1 MRAPPASAVSSLALS
16 RAALLLAPLAQH
28 KGRLAVSVLAIAL
41 GVALGYAVQ
50 LINAVALSEFS
61 QAVRALAGEADLEI
75 RGPRAGFDESLYPR
89 IARLAQVAV
98 ASPVLEADAKLPG
111 RREPLRVLGIDAFRA
126 VQVQP
131 ALIGA
136 AAADMLDLLRQDA
149 VFLSPAAAE
158 SLGLKTGDRLALQVG
173 LAEVSL
179 RVAGLLRGQGRERL
193 AVMDIASAQL
203 VLGRIGSISR
213 IDIRTRP
220 GADAAALQARLQVEL
235 PPGLVVE
242 RPRSDLQ
249 RNASLSRA
257 YRVNLNVL
265 ALVALFTGG
274 FLVFSA
280 QALSVVRRRAQL
292 ALLRVLGVTR
302 GGLARM
308 LLAEGAL
315 IGAAGAALGL
325 AAGYVIAAAVLQRFG
340 ADLGAGQFRGLH
352 PDLHAEPWAS
362 ALFFALGVVVAVA
375 GSLAA
380 ALEAARAAPAQALK
394 AGDEQTAFARLRP
407 AWPGTVLIV
416 LGAICTLPG
425 PVGGIPLFGYIA
437 IALMLVG
444 ALALMPRFATTVF
457 GLLPR
462 PRGAGARLALAQ
474 LQGAPGQAAV
484 SLAAIVAS
492 FSLMVAMAIMV
503 ASFRVSLSAWLDQV
517 LPADLYLRSGMGGD
531 TGYLSPADEARIAA
545 LPGVRRAEFLR
556 FQQLLLAPGRP
567 GVALLARS
575 FGDDDPGAR
584 LPLVGES
591 HSPRADEPPPLW
603 ASEAMVDLYGYR
615 VGAVVE
621 LPLAGKLQRF
631 TVAGIWR
638 DYARQHG
645 SVIVRRELYIALSG
659 DRNANDAALYLAPG
673 ASADAVVRAIR
684 ARVPGAANLE
694 FGAPGDIRARS
705 LNVFDR
711 TFAVTYALEAVAVLI
726 GLFGLSSSFGALVL
740 ARSREFG
747 MLRHVG
753 MTRRQV
759 GAMLAAEGA
768 LVSALGLALGLAL
781 GWVISLVLIQVVNRQ
796 SFHWSMELH
805 PPWGLLA
812 LLAAALLA
820 LATLTALA
828 SGRRALG
835 VDVVRAV
842 REDW

>member
-1 MRAPPASAVSSLALS
+1 MATPAVLTLWP
-16 RAALLLAPLAQH
+16 AALFLAPLAQH

-50 LINAVALSEFS
+50 LINAVALNEFS
-61 QAVRALAGEADLEI
+61 QAARSLAGEADLEI
-75 RGPRAGFDESLYPR
+75 RGPRAGFDELLYPR
-89 IARLAQVAV
+89 LARLAQVAV
-98 ASPVLEADAKLPG
+98 ASPVLEVDAKLPG
-111 RREPLRVLGIDAFRA
+111 RQEPLRVLGVDAFRA
-126 VQVQP
+126 AQVQ
-131 ALIGA
+131 AGLIGNA
-136 AAADMLDLLRQDA
+136 PADMLELLRPDA
-149 VFLSPAAAE
+149 LFLSPAAADW
-158 SLGLKTGDRLALQVG
+158 LGLKAGDRLAVQVG
-173 LAEVSL
+173 LAVVSL
-179 RVAGLLRGQGRERL
+179 RVAGLLRGSGRERVG
-193 AVMDIASAQL
+193 VMDIAAAQL
-203 VLGRIGSISR
+203 ALKRLGSISR
-213 IDIRTRP
+213 LDIRIRP
-220 GADAAALQARLQVEL
+220 GADAGALQARLQAEL
-235 PPGLVVE
+235 PPGLIVE
-242 RPRSDLQ
+242 RPQSDLQ

-280 QALSVVRRRAQL
+280 QALSVVRRRSQL

-302 GGLARM
+302 GGLVRM

-315 IGAAGAALGL
+315 IGVIGAAIGL
-325 AAGYVIAAAVLQRFG
+325 AAGYFIAALVLERFG
-340 ADLGAGQFRGLH
+340 ADLGAGQFRGLR

-362 ALFFALGVVVAVA
+362 ALFFALGVLVASA
-375 GSLAA
+375 GSLVA

-407 AWPGTVLIV
+407 AWPGITLIALGVLST
-416 LGAICTLPG
+416 APG
-425 PVGGIPLFGYIA
+425 PVGGVPLFGYIA

-444 ALALMPRFATTVF
+444 TLALMPHLASRVF
-457 GLLPR
+457 GRAPR

-503 ASFRVSLSAWLDQV
+503 ASFRVSLDAWLDRL
-517 LPADLYLRSGMGGD
+517 LPADLYLRTGVSGD
-531 TGYLSPADEARIAA
+531 SDYLAPQDEARIAA
-545 LPGVRRAEFLR
+545 LTGVRRAEFLR
-556 FQQLLLAPGRP
+556 IQQLLLEPGRP
-567 GVALLARS
+567 RVALFARS
-575 FGDDDPGAR
+575 LERDDPGRQLPLVSAAR
-584 LPLVGES
+584 LPRPG
-591 HSPRADEPPPLW
+591 EPPPLW
-603 ASEAMVDLYGYR
+603 ASEAMVDLYGYAL
-615 VGAVVE
+615 GKVVDV
-621 LPLAGKLQRF
+621 PIAGKLQRF

-645 SVIVRRELYIALSG
+645 TVIIERGLYAALSG
-659 DRNANDAALYLAPG
+659 DRNSNDAALYLAPG
-673 ASADAVVRAIR
+673 ASPKAIEQAIR
-684 ARVPGAANLE
+684 AGVPGGANLE
-694 FGAPGDIRARS
+694 FGEPGAIRARS

-711 TFAVTYALEAVAVLI
+711 TFAVTYALEAVAVVI

-753 MTRRQV
+753 MTRRQI
-759 GAMLAAEGA
+759 GAMLATEGA

-781 GWVISLVLIQVVNRQ
+781 GWVISLVLIHVVNRQ

-812 LLAAALLA
+812 LLAAALLL

>member
-1 MRAPPASAVSSLALS
+1 MRAPGAPALS
-16 RAALLLAPLAQH
+16 PVALFVAPLAQH

-50 LINAVALSEFS
+50 LINAVALNEFS
-61 QAVRALAGEADLEI
+61 QAVRSVAGEADLEI
-75 RGPRAGFDESLYPR
+75 RGPRAGFDELLYPR
-89 IARLAQVAV
+89 VARLPQVAV
-98 ASPVLEADAKLPG
+98 ASPVLDAEVKLPG
-111 RREPLRVLGIDAFRA
+111 RQDTLRVLGVDVFRA
-126 VQVQP
+126 ALVQP
-131 ALIGA
+131 ALIGDA
-136 AAADMLDLLRQDA
+136 RADRLEFLRTDA
-149 VFLSPAAAE
+149 LFLSPAAGDW
-158 SLGLKTGDRLALQVG
+158 LGVRPGDRLALQVG
-173 LAEVSL
+173 LDEVEL
-179 RVAGLLRGQGRERL
+179 RVAGLLRGGGRERL
-193 AVMDIASAQL
+193 GVMDIAAAQRAL
-203 VLGRIGSISR
+203 RRTGTISR
-213 IDIRTRP
+213 LDIRAIP
-220 GADAAALQARLQVEL
+220 GTDLAALQASMQAAL
-235 PPGLVVE
+235 PPGLIVE
-242 RPRSDLQ
+242 RAQGDAS
-249 RNASLSRA
+249 RNADLSRS

-280 QALSVVRRRAQL
+280 QALSVLRRRAQL
-292 ALLRVLGVTR
+292 ALLRVLGLTR
-302 GGLARM
+302 GDLLRR

-315 IGAAGAALGL
+315 IGALGAAIGL
-325 AAGYVIAAAVLQRFG
+325 VVGYLTAAAVLQRFG

-352 PDLHAEPWAS
+352 PDLRAEPWAS
-362 ALFFALGVVVAVA
+362 ALFFALGVLVAVA

-380 ALEAARAAPAQALK
+380 ALEASRAAPAQALK

-407 AWPGTVLIV
+407 AWPGILLIA
-416 LGAICTLPG
+416 LGAFCTMAA
-425 PVGGIPLFGYIA
+425 PVAGIPLFGYLA
-437 IALMLVG
+437 IALLLVG
-444 ALALMPRFATTVF
+444 TLALMPRLATGVF

-462 PRGAGARLALAQ
+462 PRGAGPQLALAQ

-503 ASFRVSLSAWLDQV
+503 ASFRVSLDDWLDRV
-517 LPADLYLRSGMGGD
+517 LPADLYLRSGLRGE
-531 TGYLSPADEARIAA
+531 TAYLGPQDEARIGQ

-556 FQQLLLAPGRP
+556 IQKLLLHPERP
-567 GVALLARS
+567 PVTLLARTLHRE
-575 FGDDDPGAR
+575 DPARGLPLVGGAR
-584 LPLVGES
+584 LPQPG
-591 HSPRADEPPPLW
+591 APPPLW
-603 ASEAMVDLYGYR
+603 ASEAMADLYGYEP
-615 VGAVVE
+615 GKVVE
-621 LPLAGKLQRF
+621 LPLAGELRRF

-645 SVIVRRELYIALSG
+645 AVIIERELYAELSG
-659 DRNANDAALYLAPG
+659 DRNSNDAALYLSAG
-673 ASADAVVRAIR
+673 ASPAAIERAIR
-684 ARVPGAANLE
+684 ATLKGGANLE
-694 FGAPGDIRARS
+694 FGEPDAIRARS
-705 LNVFDR
+705 LDIFDR

-753 MTRRQV
+753 MTRRQI

-781 GWVISLVLIQVVNRQ
+781 GWVIGLVLIHVVNRQ

-805 PPWGLLA
+805 MPWGLLA

-820 LATLTALA
+820 LATLTALV
-828 SGRRALG
+828 SGRRALT

>member
-1 MRAPPASAVSSLALS
+1 MRSPAVLALS
-16 RAALLLAPLAQH
+16 PAALFLAPLAQH

-50 LINAVALSEFS
+50 LINAVALNELS
-61 QAVRALAGEADLEI
+61 QAVRSLAGEADLEI
-75 RGPRAGFDESLYPR
+75 RGPRAGFDEALYPR

-98 ASPVLEADAKLPG
+98 ASPVLEVDAKLPG
-111 RREPLRVLGIDAFRA
+111 RREPLRVLGVDAFRA
-126 VQVQP
+126 AQVQP
-131 ALIGA
+131 GLIGSA
-136 AAADMLDLLRQDA
+136 PSDLLELLRPDA
-149 VFLSPAAAE
+149 LFLSPAAADW
-158 SLGLKTGDRLALQVG
+158 LDLKAGDRLALQVG

-179 RVAGLLRGQGRERL
+179 RVAGLLQGGGRERL
-193 AVMDIASAQL
+193 GVMDIAAAQL
-203 VLGRIGSISR
+203 ALDRMGSISR
-213 IDIRTRP
+213 LDLRLRP
-220 GADAAALQARLQVEL
+220 GADADALQARVQAEL
-235 PPGLVVE
+235 PPGLIVE
-242 RPRSDLQ
+242 RPQSDVQ
-249 RNASLSRA
+249 RNANLSRA

-280 QALSVVRRRAQL
+280 QALSLVRRRSQL

-315 IGAAGAALGL
+315 IGAAGAAIGL
-325 AAGYVIAAAVLQRFG
+325 LVGYLIAAAVLERFG

-352 PDLHAEPWAS
+352 PDLHADPWVS
-362 ALFFALGVVVAVA
+362 ALFFALGVLVAVA
-375 GSLAA
+375 GSLAV

-407 AWPGTVLIV
+407 AWPGIALIALGVL
-416 LGAICTLPG
+416 CTAPG
-425 PVGGIPLFGYIA
+425 PVGGVPLFGYAA
-437 IALMLVG
+437 IGLMLVG
-444 ALALMPRFATTVF
+444 TLALMPRLAIWVF

-503 ASFRVSLSAWLDQV
+503 ASFRVSLDAWLDQL
-517 LPADLYLRSGMGGD
+517 LPADLYLRTGVSGD
-531 TGYLSPADEARIAA
+531 TAYLGPQDEARIAA

-556 FQQLLLAPGRP
+556 IQHLLLEPGRP
-567 GVALLARS
+567 RVALFARS
-575 FGDDDPGAR
+575 LPRDDPGAR
-584 LPLVGES
+584 LPLVS
-591 HSPRADEPPPLW
+591 AALPPRADAPPPLW
-603 ASEAMVDLYGYR
+603 ASEAMVDLYGYAL
-615 VGAVVE
+615 GKVVD
-621 LPLAGKLQRF
+621 LPLAGKSQRF

-645 SVIVRRELYIALSG
+645 TVIIERDLYVALSG
-659 DRNANDAALYLAPG
+659 DRNSNDAALYLQPG
-673 ASADAVVRAIR
+673 AGAKAIEEAIR
-684 ARVPGAANLE
+684 KSVPGGANIE
-694 FGAPGDIRARS
+694 FGAPGEIRARS

-753 MTRRQV
+753 MTRRQI

-781 GWVISLVLIQVVNRQ
+781 GWVISLVLIHVVNRQ

-812 LLAAALLA
+812 LLAAALLL

>member
-1 MRAPPASAVSSLALS
+1 MPAPPALALS
-16 RAALLLAPLAQH
+16 PAALFLAPLAQH

-50 LINAVALSEFS
+50 LINNVALNEFS

-75 RGPRAGFDESLYPR
+75 RGPRAGFDEMLYPR
-89 IARLAQVAV
+89 IARLPQVAV
-98 ASPVLEADAKLPG
+98 ASPVLEVDAKLPG
-111 RREPLRVLGIDAFRA
+111 RRESLRVLGVDAFRA
-126 VQVQP
+126 AQVQP
-131 ALIGA
+131 GLIGGA
-136 AAADMLDLLRQDA
+136 SADRLELLRPDA
-149 VFLSPAAAE
+149 LFLSPAAAD
-158 SLGLKTGDRLALQVG
+158 SLGVKTGDRLALQVG

-179 RVAGLLRGQGRERL
+179 RVAGILRGSGRERL
-193 AVMDIASAQL
+193 GVMDIAAAQL
-203 VLGRIGSISR
+203 ALGRMGSISR
-213 IDIRTRP
+213 LDIRARA
-220 GADAAALQARLQVEL
+220 GADIGTLQARLQAVL

-242 RPRSDLQ
+242 RPQNDVQ
-249 RNASLSRA
+249 RNASLSRS

-292 ALLRVLGVTR
+292 ALLRVLGLTR
-302 GGLARM
+302 GGLVRM

-315 IGAAGAALGL
+315 IGAAGAAIGL
-325 AAGYVIAAAVLQRFG
+325 VAGYLMAAAVLERFG

-362 ALFFALGVVVAVA
+362 ALFFALGVLVAVA
-375 GSLAA
+375 GSLSA

-394 AGDEQTAFARLRP
+394 AGDEQTAFARLQP
-407 AWPGTVLIV
+407 AWPGLALIL
-416 LGAICTLPG
+416 LGLICTAPG
-425 PVGGIPLFGYIA
+425 PVGGIPLFGYVA
-437 IALMLVG
+437 IALLLVG
-444 ALALMPRFATTVF
+444 TLALMPRLATGVF
-457 GLLPR
+457 GMLPR
-462 PRGAGARLALAQ
+462 PRGAGAQLALAQ

-503 ASFRVSLSAWLDQV
+503 ASFRVSLDAWLDQV
-517 LPADLYLRSGMGGD
+517 LPADLYLRTGVGGD
-531 TGYLSPADEARIAA
+531 TAFLSPQDEARIAG
-545 LPGVRRAEFLR
+545 LPGVRRVEFLR
-556 FQQLLLAPGRP
+556 FQQLLLDPGKPR
-567 GVALLARS
+567 VALLARS
-575 FGDDDPGAR
+575 LERKDAAAR
-584 LPLVGES
+584 LPLVGDAML
-591 HSPRADEPPPLW
+591 PRTGEPPPLW
-603 ASEAMVDLYGYR
+603 ASEAMVDLYGYA
-615 VGAVVE
+615 VGKVVE
-621 LPLAGKLQRF
+621 LPLAGELQRF

-645 SVIVRRELYIALSG
+645 SVIIERNLYITYSG

-673 ASADAVVRAIR
+673 ANPAAIERAIR
-684 ARVPGAANLE
+684 ASVPGASNLE
-694 FGAPGDIRARS
+694 FGSPGTIRARS

-753 MTRRQV
+753 MTRRQI

-781 GWVISLVLIQVVNRQ
+781 GWVISLVLIHVVNRQ

-805 PPWGLLA
+805 SPWGLLA
-812 LLAAALLA
+812 LLAAVLLVF
-820 LATLTALA
+820 ATLTALA

>member
-1 MRAPPASAVSSLALS
+1 MRAPALS
-16 RAALLLAPLAQH
+16 RAALLFAPLAQH
-28 KGRLAVSVLAIAL
+28 KGRLAVSVLAIGL

-50 LINAVALSEFS
+50 LINAVALNEFS
-61 QAVRALAGEADLEI
+61 QAVRSLAGEADLEI
-75 RGPRAGFDESLYPR
+75 RGPRAGFDEALYAR
-89 IARLAQVAV
+89 IARLPQVAV
-98 ASPVLEADAKLPG
+98 ASPVLEVEAQLPG
-111 RREPLRVLGIDAFRA
+111 GTESLRVLGVDAFRA
-126 VQVQP
+126 AAVQP
-131 ALIGA
+131 ALIGNA
-136 AAADMLDLLRQDA
+136 GADRLDLLRTDA
-149 VFLSPAAAE
+149 LFLSPGAAE
-158 SLGLKTGDRLALQVG
+158 SLGLERGDRIALQLG
-173 LAEVSL
+173 LGEVRL
-179 RVAGLLRGQGRERL
+179 RVAGLLRGGARERY
-193 AVMDIASAQL
+193 AVMDIAAAQL
-203 VLGRIGSISR
+203 ALGRLGRISR
-213 IDIRTRP
+213 IDVRLRP
-220 GADAAALQARLQVEL
+220 GADARALQAGLQAQL
-235 PPGLVVE
+235 PPGLIVE
-242 RPRSDLQ
+242 PPQSDLQ

-302 GGLARM
+302 GGLLRM
-308 LLAEGAL
+308 LLAEGAM

-325 AAGYVIAAAVLQRFG
+325 AAGYLMAAAVLQRYG

-352 PDLHAEPWAS
+352 PDLQAEPWAS
-362 ALFFALGVVVAVA
+362 ALFFALGVLVAVA

-394 AGDEQTAFARLRP
+394 AGDEQTAFARLRR
-407 AWPGTVLIV
+407 AWPGAALML
-416 LGAICTLPG
+416 LGAVCTLPG
-425 PVGGIPLFGYIA
+425 PVGGIPLFGYVA

-444 ALALMPRFATTVF
+444 TLALMPRLATTVF
-457 GLLPR
+457 GQLPQ

-484 SLAAIVAS
+484 SLAAVVAS

-503 ASFRVSLSAWLDQV
+503 ASFRVSLTAWLDQV
-517 LPADLYLRSGMGGD
+517 LPADLYLRTGVGGD

-556 FQQLLLAPGRP
+556 FQKLLLAPGKP
-567 GVALLARS
+567 AVALLARS
-575 FGDDDPGAR
+575 FGGDDPGAR
-584 LPLVGES
+584 LPLVGAS
-591 HSPRADEPPPLW
+591 ISPGASAPPPLW

-615 VGAVVE
+615 LGQVVE
-621 LPLAGKLQRF
+621 LPLAGRLQRF

-645 SVIVRRELYIALSG
+645 SVIIERGRYAALSG
-659 DRNANDAALYLAPG
+659 DVNSNDAALYLAPG
-673 ASADAVVRAIR
+673 AGADAVLRALR
-684 ARVPGAANLE
+684 AGVPGAANLE
-694 FGAPGDIRARS
+694 SGSPGEIRARS
-705 LNVFDR
+705 LGVFDR

-753 MTRRQV
+753 MTRRQI

-781 GWVISLVLIQVVNRQ
+781 GWVISLVLIHVVNRQ

-812 LLAAALLA
+812 LLAAALLL

>member
-1 MRAPPASAVSSLALS
+1 MLKYSP
-16 RAALLLAPLAQH
+16 AALFLAPLAQH

-50 LINAVALSEFS
+50 LINAVALNEFS
-61 QAVRALAGEADLEI
+61 QAVRSLSGEADLEI
-75 RGPRAGFDESLYPR
+75 RGPGSGFDEMLYPR
-89 IARLAQVAV
+89 IARLPQVAV
-98 ASPVLEADAKLPG
+98 ASPVLEVSAKLPG
-111 RREPLRVLGIDAFRA
+111 RREPLRVLGLDAFRA
-126 VQVQP
+126 AYVQP
-131 ALIGA
+131 GLIGNA
-136 AAADMLDLLRQDA
+136 PRDLLDLLRPDA
-149 VFLSPAAAE
+149 LFLSPAAADWLE
-158 SLGLKTGDRLALQVG
+158 VKEGETLAVQVG
-173 LAEVSL
+173 LAEVNL
-179 RVAGLLRGQGRERL
+179 RVAGLLRGSGRERL
-193 AVMDIASAQL
+193 GVMDIAAAQL
-203 VLGRIGSISR
+203 ALDRLGSISR
-213 IDIRTRP
+213 LDIRMRP
-220 GADAAALQARLQVEL
+220 GADLSVLQARIQGEL
-235 PPGLVVE
+235 APGLVVE
-242 RPRSDLQ
+242 RPESDLQ
-249 RNASLSRA
+249 RNASLSRS

-315 IGAAGAALGL
+315 IGVIGAAIGL
-325 AAGYVIAAAVLQRFG
+325 AAGYLIAALVLARFG

-362 ALFFALGVVVAVA
+362 ALFFVLGVVIAAA

-380 ALEAARAAPAQALK
+380 ALNAARAAPAQALK
-394 AGDEQTAFARLRP
+394 AGDEQTAFARLQA
-407 AWPGTVLIV
+407 AWPGLALIV
-416 LGAICTLPG
+416 LGMVCTLPG
-425 PVGGIPLFGYIA
+425 PVADVPVFGYVA
-437 IALMLVG
+437 IGLMLVG
-444 ALALMPRFATTVF
+444 TLSLMPRLAIGVF
-457 GLLPR
+457 SRLPR
-462 PRGAGARLALAQ
+462 PAGIGARLALAQ

-503 ASFRVSLSAWLDQV
+503 ASFRISLDAWLDQV
-517 LPADLYLRSGMGGD
+517 LPADLYLRSGFSGD
-531 TGYLSPADEARIAA
+531 TAYLSPADEARIAS

-556 FQQLLLAPGRP
+556 IQLLLLAPGKPR
-567 GVALLARS
+567 VALFARA
-575 FGDDDPGAR
+575 FGRDDPGRR
-584 LPLVGES
+584 LPLVGEVRT
-591 HSPRADEPPPLW
+591 PRAGEPPPLW
-603 ASEAMVDLYGYR
+603 ASEAMVDLYGYAL
-615 VGAVVE
+615 GKVVE
-621 LPLAGKLQRF
+621 VPIAGKSQRF

-645 SVIVRRELYIALSG
+645 TVIIERELYMALSG
-659 DRNANDAALYLAPG
+659 DRNANDAALYLQAG
-673 ASADAVVRAIR
+673 ADVKALEAAVRAAI
-684 ARVPGAANLE
+684 PGAANLE
-694 FGAPGDIRARS
+694 FGEPGAIRERS

-711 TFAVTYALEAVAVLI
+711 TFAVTYALEAAAVII

-753 MTRRQV
+753 MTRREI

-781 GWVISLVLIQVVNRQ
+781 GWAISLVLIHVVNRQ

-805 PPWGLLA
+805 LPWGLLA
-812 LLAAALLA
+812 LLAGTLLA
-820 LATLTALA
+820 FATLTALA

>member
-1 MRAPPASAVSSLALS
+1 MRPLALS
-16 RAALLLAPLAQH
+16 RAALFLAPLAQH
-28 KGRLAVSVLAIAL
+28 RGRLAVSVLAIAL

-50 LINAVALSEFS
+50 LINAVALAEFS

-75 RGPRAGFDESLYPR
+75 RGPRAGFDEQLYPR
-89 IARLAQVAV
+89 LARLPQVAA
-98 ASPVLEADAKLPG
+98 ASPVLEVETQLPG
-111 RREPLRVLGIDAFRA
+111 RQESLRVLGVDAFRA
-126 VQVQP
+126 AEVQP
-131 ALIGA
+131 ALIGNA
-136 AAADMLDLLRQDA
+136 SADRLDLLRPDA
-149 VFLSPAAAE
+149 LFLSPAAAD
-158 SLGLKTGDRLALQVG
+158 SLGVGVGDRLAVQVG
-173 LAEVSL
+173 LGTVSL
-179 RVAGLLRGQGRERL
+179 RVAGLLRGAGRERL
-193 AVMDIASAQL
+193 GVMDIAAAQL
-203 VLGRIGSISR
+203 ALGRIGRISR
-213 IDIRTRP
+213 LDLRLRP
-220 GADAAALQARLQVEL
+220 GADADALQVRLQSEL

-242 RPRSDLQ
+242 RPQSELQ

-280 QALSVVRRRAQL
+280 QALAVVRRRAQL

-302 GGLARM
+302 GGLVRL
-308 LLAEGAL
+308 LLAEGVL
-315 IGAAGAALGL
+315 IGAAGAAIGL
-325 AAGYVIAAAVLQRFG
+325 AAGYLLAAAVLARFG

-362 ALFFALGVVVAVA
+362 ALFFALGVLAAAA
-375 GSLAA
+375 GSLAV

-394 AGDEQTAFARLRP
+394 AGDEQAAFARLRL
-407 AWPGTVLIV
+407 AWPGITLML
-416 LGAICTLPG
+416 LGGLCTAAG

-437 IALMLVG
+437 IGLMLVG
-444 ALALMPRFATTVF
+444 TLALMPRVAIAVF

-462 PRGAGARLALAQ
+462 PRAAGARLALAQ

-503 ASFRVSLSAWLDQV
+503 ASFRVSLDAWLDQV
-517 LPADLYLRSGMGGD
+517 LPADLYLRTGLRGD
-531 TGYLSPADEARIAA
+531 TAYLGPQDEARIAQ

-556 FQQLLLAPGRP
+556 FQQLLLAPGKPR
-567 GVALLARS
+567 VALLARS
-575 FGDDDPGAR
+575 LPPDDPGGR
-584 LPLVGES
+584 LPLVGEARL
-591 HSPRADEPPPLW
+591 PRPGEPPPLW
-603 ASEAMVDLYGYR
+603 ASEAMVDVYGYA
-615 VGAVVE
+615 VGQVVE
-621 LPLAGKLQRF
+621 LPLAGRFERF

-645 SVIVRRELYIALSG
+645 SVIVELELYVALTG
-659 DRNANDAALYLAPG
+659 DRDSNDAALYLAPG
-673 ASADAVVRAIR
+673 ASPAAIEQTLRATL
-684 ARVPGAANLE
+684 PGGDHLE
-694 FGAPGDIRARS
+694 FGAPGTIRARS

-753 MTRRQV
+753 MTRRQI

-781 GWVISLVLIQVVNRQ
+781 GWVISLVLIHVVNRQ

-805 PPWGLLA
+805 PPWGLLC
-812 LLAAALLA
+812 LLAAALLL

>member
-1 MRAPPASAVSSLALS
+1 MPAVLSLS
-16 RAALLLAPLAQH
+16 PAALFLAPLAQH

-50 LINAVALSEFS
+50 LINAVALNEFS
-61 QAVRALAGEADLEI
+61 QAVRSLAGEADLEI
-75 RGPRAGFDESLYPR
+75 RGPRAGFDELLYPR
-89 IARLAQVAV
+89 LARLAQVAV
-98 ASPVLEADAKLPG
+98 ASPVLEVDAKLPG
-111 RREPLRVLGIDAFRA
+111 RQEPLRVLGVDAFRA
-126 VQVQP
+126 AQVQP
-131 ALIGA
+131 ALIGNA
-136 AAADMLDLLRQDA
+136 PADLLDLLRPDA
-149 VFLSPAAAE
+149 LFLSPAAADW
-158 SLGLKTGDRLALQVG
+158 LGLKTGDRLAVQVG

-179 RVAGLLRGQGRERL
+179 RVAGLLHSGGRERL
-193 AVMDIASAQL
+193 AVMDIAAAQAA
-203 VLGRIGSISR
+203 LGRIGSISR
-213 IDIRTRP
+213 LDIRMRP
-220 GADAAALQARLQVEL
+220 GVDADALLARLQAEL
-235 PPGLVVE
+235 PPGLIVE
-242 RPRSDLQ
+242 RPQSDLQ
-249 RNASLSRA
+249 RNASLSRS

-302 GGLARM
+302 GGLVRM

-315 IGAAGAALGL
+315 IGAAGAAIGL
-325 AAGYVIAAAVLQRFG
+325 AAGYLIAALVLERFG

-362 ALFFALGVVVAVA
+362 ALFFALGVLVAAA
-375 GSLAA
+375 GSLAV

-394 AGDEQTAFARLRP
+394 AGDEQQAFARLRS
-407 AWPGTVLIV
+407 AWPGIALIV
-416 LGAICTLPG
+416 LGVLCTAPG
-425 PVGGIPLFGYIA
+425 PVGGVPLFGYIA

-444 ALALMPRFATTVF
+444 TLALMPRLATTVF

-503 ASFRVSLSAWLDQV
+503 ASFRVSLDAWLDYV
-517 LPADLYLRSGMGGD
+517 LPADLYLRTGIGGD
-531 TGYLSPADEARIAA
+531 TAYIAPQDEARIAA

-556 FQQLLLAPGRP
+556 IQYFLLEAGRPRVALFARTLDRDNPGRQ
-567 GVALLARS
+567 
-575 FGDDDPGAR
+575 
-584 LPLVGES
+584 LPLVSEAS
-591 HSPRADEPPPLW
+591 RPRAGEPPPLW
-603 ASEAMVDLYGYR
+603 ASEAMVDLYGYAL
-615 VGAVVE
+615 GKVVE
-621 LPLAGKLQRF
+621 VPIAGKAQRF

-645 SVIVRRELYIALSG
+645 TVIIERELYASLSG
-659 DRNANDAALYLAPG
+659 DRNSNDAALYLAPG
-673 ASADAVVRAIR
+673 ASPRAIEQAVRAGI
-684 ARVPGAANLE
+684 PGGDYIE
-694 FGAPGDIRARS
+694 IGEPGMIRARS
-705 LNVFDR
+705 LNIFDR
-711 TFAVTYALEAVAVLI
+711 TFAVTYALEAAAVLI
-726 GLFGLSSSFGALVL
+726 GLFGMSSSFGALVL

-747 MLRHVG
+747 MLRHIG
-753 MTRRQV
+753 MTRRQI
-759 GAMLAAEGA
+759 GAMLASEGA

-781 GWVISLVLIQVVNRQ
+781 GWVISLVLIHVVNRQ

>member
-1 MRAPPASAVSSLALS
+1 MPAPAMLALS
-16 RAALLLAPLAQH
+16 PAALFLAPLAQH

-50 LINAVALSEFS
+50 LVNAVALNEFS
-61 QAVRALAGEADLEI
+61 QAVRSLAGEADLEI
-75 RGPRAGFDESLYPR
+75 RGPRAGFDELLYPR
-89 IARLAQVAV
+89 LARLAQVAV
-98 ASPVLEADAKLPG
+98 ASPVLEVDAKLPG
-111 RREPLRVLGIDAFRA
+111 RQETLRLLGLDVFRA
-126 VQVQP
+126 AYVQP
-131 ALIGA
+131 GLIGNA
-136 AAADMLDLLRQDA
+136 PADLLDLLRSDA
-149 VFLSPAAAE
+149 LFLSPAAAD
-158 SLGLKTGDRLALQVG
+158 SLGVKTGDKLALQVG

-179 RVAGLLRGQGRERL
+179 RVAGLLHGSGRERL
-193 AVMDIASAQL
+193 AVMDIAAAQL
-203 VLGRIGSISR
+203 ALDRIGSISR
-213 IDIRTRP
+213 VDIRTRP
-220 GADAAALQARLQVEL
+220 GADVEALQARVQAEL
-235 PPGLVVE
+235 PPGLIAE
-242 RPRSDLQ
+242 RPQSDLQ
-249 RNASLSRA
+249 RNASLSRS

-280 QALSVVRRRAQL
+280 QALSVVRRRSQL

-315 IGAAGAALGL
+315 IGAAGAAIGL
-325 AAGYVIAAAVLQRFG
+325 SVGYLMAAAVLQRFG

-362 ALFFALGVVVAVA
+362 ALFFILGVVVAAA

-380 ALEAARAAPAQALK
+380 ALDAAHAAPAQALK
-394 AGDEQTAFARLRP
+394 AGDEQTAFARLQP
-407 AWPGTVLIV
+407 AWPGIALIV
-416 LGAICTLPG
+416 LGVICTAPG
-425 PVGGIPLFGYIA
+425 PVVGVPLFGYAA
-437 IALMLVG
+437 IGLMLVG
-444 ALALMPRFATTVF
+444 TLALMPRLATGVF

-503 ASFRVSLSAWLDQV
+503 ASFRVSLDAWLDRL
-517 LPADLYLRSGMGGD
+517 LPADLYLRTGAGGE
-531 TGYLSPADEARIAA
+531 TAYLVPQDEARIAA
-545 LPGVRRAEFLR
+545 LTGVRRAEFLR
-556 FQQLLLAPGRP
+556 IQQLLLAPGRP
-567 GVALLARS
+567 RVALFARAL
-575 FGDDDPGAR
+575 DRDDPGR
-584 LPLVGES
+584 QLPLVS
-591 HSPRADEPPPLW
+591 AALSPRTGEPPPLW
-603 ASEAMVDLYGYR
+603 ASEAMVDLYGYAL
-615 VGAVVE
+615 GKVVE
-621 LPLAGKLQRF
+621 LPIAGKWQRF

-645 SVIVRRELYIALSG
+645 TVIIQRELYTSLSG
-659 DRNANDAALYLAPG
+659 DRTSNDAALYLAPG
-673 ASADAVVRAIR
+673 ASPAAIAQAIR
-684 ARVPGAANLE
+684 ATIPGGANLE
-694 FGAPGDIRARS
+694 FGDPGTIRARS
-705 LNVFDR
+705 LDIFDR

-753 MTRRQV
+753 MTRRQI

-781 GWVISLVLIQVVNRQ
+781 GWVISLVLIHVVNRQ
-796 SFHWSMELH
+796 SFHWSMDLH
-805 PPWGLLA
+805 LPWGLLS
-812 LLAAALLA
+812 LLAAALLL

-828 SGRRALG
+828 SGRRALS
-835 VDVVRAV
+835 VEVVRAV

>member
-1 MRAPPASAVSSLALS
+1 MPAPPALALS
-16 RAALLLAPLAQH
+16 PAALFLAPLAQH

-50 LINAVALSEFS
+50 LINNVALNEFS

-75 RGPRAGFDESLYPR
+75 RGPRAGFDEMLYPR
-89 IARLAQVAV
+89 IARLPQVAV
-98 ASPVLEADAKLPG
+98 ASPVLEVDAKLPG
-111 RREPLRVLGIDAFRA
+111 RRESLRVLGVDAFRA
-126 VQVQP
+126 AQVQP
-131 ALIGA
+131 GLIGGA
-136 AAADMLDLLRQDA
+136 SADRLELLRPDA
-149 VFLSPAAAE
+149 LFLSPAAAD
-158 SLGLKTGDRLALQVG
+158 SLGVKTGDRLALQVG

-179 RVAGLLRGQGRERL
+179 RVAGILRGSGRERL
-193 AVMDIASAQL
+193 GVMDIAAAQL
-203 VLGRIGSISR
+203 ALGRMGSISR
-213 IDIRTRP
+213 LDIRARA
-220 GADAAALQARLQVEL
+220 GADIGTLQARLQAVL

-242 RPRSDLQ
+242 RPQNDVQ
-249 RNASLSRA
+249 RNASLSRS

-292 ALLRVLGVTR
+292 ALLRVLGLTR
-302 GGLARM
+302 GGLVRM

-315 IGAAGAALGL
+315 IGAAGAAIGL
-325 AAGYVIAAAVLQRFG
+325 VAGYLMAAAVLERFG

-362 ALFFALGVVVAVA
+362 ALFFALGVLVAVA
-375 GSLAA
+375 GSLSA

-394 AGDEQTAFARLRP
+394 AGDEQTAFARLQP
-407 AWPGTVLIV
+407 AWPGLALIL
-416 LGAICTLPG
+416 LGLICTAPG
-425 PVGGIPLFGYIA
+425 PVGGIPLFGYVA
-437 IALMLVG
+437 IALLLVG
-444 ALALMPRFATTVF
+444 TLALMPRLATGVF
-457 GLLPR
+457 GMLPR
-462 PRGAGARLALAQ
+462 PRGAGAQLALAQ

-503 ASFRVSLSAWLDQV
+503 ASFRVSLDAWLDQV
-517 LPADLYLRSGMGGD
+517 LPADLYLRTGVGGD
-531 TGYLSPADEARIAA
+531 TAFLSPQDEARIAG

-556 FQQLLLAPGRP
+556 FQQLLLDPGKPR
-567 GVALLARS
+567 VALLARS
-575 FGDDDPGAR
+575 LERKDAAAR
-584 LPLVGES
+584 LPLVGDAML
-591 HSPRADEPPPLW
+591 PRTGEPPPLW
-603 ASEAMVDLYGYR
+603 ASEAMVDLYGYA
-615 VGAVVE
+615 VGKVVE
-621 LPLAGKLQRF
+621 LPLAGELQRF

-645 SVIVRRELYIALSG
+645 SVIIERNLYITYSG

-673 ASADAVVRAIR
+673 ANPAAIERAIR
-684 ARVPGAANLE
+684 ASVPGASNLE
-694 FGAPGDIRARS
+694 FGSPGTIRARS

-753 MTRRQV
+753 MTRRQI

-781 GWVISLVLIQVVNRQ
+781 GWVISLVLIHVVNRQ

-805 PPWGLLA
+805 SPWGLLA
-812 LLAAALLA
+812 LLAAVLLVF
-820 LATLTALA
+820 ATLTALA

>member
-1 MRAPPASAVSSLALS
+1 MRALYAPALTRS
-16 RAALLLAPLAQH
+16 ALLLAPMAQH

-50 LINAVALSEFS
+50 LINAVALNEFS
-61 QAVRALAGEADLEI
+61 QAVRSLAGEADLEI
-75 RGPRAGFDESLYPR
+75 RGPRAGFDELLYAR
-89 IARLAQVAV
+89 IARLPEVAV
-98 ASPVLEADAKLPG
+98 ASPVLEVDAKLPG
-111 RREPLRVLGIDAFRA
+111 RRDALRVLGVDVFRA
-126 VQVQP
+126 AVVQP
-131 ALIGA
+131 GLIGDA
-136 AAADMLDLLRQDA
+136 PADLLELLRPDA
-149 VFLSPAAAE
+149 LFLSPAAAAA
-158 SLGLKTGDRLALQVG
+158 LGLKTGDRLVVQVG
-173 LAEVSL
+173 LAEVNL
-179 RVAGLLRGQGRERL
+179 RVAGLLHGGGRERVG
-193 AVMDIASAQL
+193 VMDIAAAQL
-203 VLGRIGSISR
+203 ALGRMGQISR
-213 IDIRTRP
+213 LDLRLRP
-220 GADAAALQARLQVEL
+220 GADAAALQARWQTEM
-235 PPGLVVE
+235 PPGLIVE
-242 RPRSDLQ
+242 RPQSDLQ

-292 ALLRVLGVTR
+292 ALLRVLGVSR
-302 GGLARM
+302 SGLARM

-315 IGAAGAALGL
+315 IGAAGAAVGL
-325 AAGYVIAAAVLQRFG
+325 VAGYLMAAAVLARFG

-352 PDLHAEPWAS
+352 PDLHAETWTA
-362 ALFFALGVVVAVA
+362 ALFFALGVLVSVA
-375 GSLAA
+375 GSLTV

-394 AGDEQTAFARLRP
+394 AGDEQQAFARLRP
-407 AWPGTVLIV
+407 AWPGIALIL
-416 LGAICTLPG
+416 LGVACTAAG
-425 PVGGIPLFGYIA
+425 PVAGMPLFGYSA

-444 ALALMPRFATTVF
+444 TLALMPRLATTVF
-457 GLLPR
+457 RLLPR
-462 PRGAGARLALAQ
+462 PRAAGAQLALAQ

-503 ASFRVSLSAWLDQV
+503 ASFRVSLTAWLDQV
-517 LPADLYLRSGMGGD
+517 LPADLYLRTGVGGD
-531 TGYLSPADEARIAA
+531 TAYLSPQDEAHIAA
-545 LPGVRRAEFLR
+545 LPGVRRVEFLR
-556 FQQLLLAPGRP
+556 FQQLLLEPGKPR
-567 GVALLARS
+567 VALLARS
-575 FGDDDPGAR
+575 LARADAGAR
-584 LPLVGES
+584 LPLVGDAFVPTGS
-591 HSPRADEPPPLW
+591 APPPLW

-615 VGAVVE
+615 VGTVVE
-621 LPLAGKLQRF
+621 LPLAGRLQRF

-645 SVIVRRELYIALSG
+645 SVIVERELYAGLSG
-659 DRNANDAALYLAPG
+659 DRNSNDAALYLVPG
-673 ASADAVVRAIR
+673 ASPAEIEQAIR
-684 ARVPGAANLE
+684 ATLSGGANLE

-705 LNVFDR
+705 LDVFDR

-753 MTRRQV
+753 MTRRQI
-759 GAMLAAEGA
+759 GAMLASEGA

-781 GWVISLVLIQVVNRQ
+781 GWVISLVLVHVVNRQ
-796 SFHWSMELH
+796 SFHWSMELY

-812 LLAAALLA
+812 LLAAALLL

>member
-1 MRAPPASAVSSLALS
+1 MRSPAVLALS
-16 RAALLLAPLAQH
+16 PAALFLAPLAQH

-50 LINAVALSEFS
+50 LINAVALNELS
-61 QAVRALAGEADLEI
+61 QAVRSLAGEADLEI
-75 RGPRAGFDESLYPR
+75 RGPRAGFDEALYPR

-98 ASPVLEADAKLPG
+98 ASPVLEAEAKLPG
-111 RREPLRVLGIDAFRA
+111 RREPLRVLGVDAFRA
-126 VQVQP
+126 AQVQP
-131 ALIGA
+131 GLIGSA
-136 AAADMLDLLRQDA
+136 PSDLLELLRPDA
-149 VFLSPAAAE
+149 LFLSPAAADW
-158 SLGLKTGDRLALQVG
+158 LDLKAGDRLALQVG

-179 RVAGLLRGQGRERL
+179 RVAGLLQGGGRERL
-193 AVMDIASAQL
+193 GVMDIAAAQL
-203 VLGRIGSISR
+203 ALDRMGSISR
-213 IDIRTRP
+213 LDLRLRP
-220 GADAAALQARLQVEL
+220 GADADALQARVQAEL
-235 PPGLVVE
+235 PPGLIVE
-242 RPRSDLQ
+242 RPQSDVQ
-249 RNASLSRA
+249 RNANLSRA
-257 YRVNLNVL
+257 YRINLNVL

-280 QALSVVRRRAQL
+280 QALSVVRRRSQL

-302 GGLARM
+302 GGLVRM

-315 IGAAGAALGL
+315 IGAAGAAIGL
-325 AAGYVIAAAVLQRFG
+325 LVGYLIAAAVLERFG

-352 PDLHAEPWAS
+352 PDLHADPWVS
-362 ALFFALGVVVAVA
+362 ALFFALGVLVAVA
-375 GSLAA
+375 GSLAV

-407 AWPGTVLIV
+407 AWPGIALIALGVL
-416 LGAICTLPG
+416 CTAPG
-425 PVGGIPLFGYIA
+425 PVGGVPLFGYAA
-437 IALMLVG
+437 I
-444 ALALMPRFATTVF
+444 

-503 ASFRVSLSAWLDQV
+503 ASFRVSLDAWLDQL
-517 LPADLYLRSGMGGD
+517 LPADLYLRTGVSGD
-531 TGYLSPADEARIAA
+531 TAYLGPQDEARIAA

-556 FQQLLLAPGRP
+556 IQHLLLEPGRP
-567 GVALLARS
+567 RVALFARS
-575 FGDDDPGAR
+575 LPRDDPGAR
-584 LPLVGES
+584 LPLVS
-591 HSPRADEPPPLW
+591 ARLPPRADAPPPLW
-603 ASEAMVDLYGYR
+603 ASEAMVDLYGYAL
-615 VGAVVE
+615 GKVVDV
-621 LPLAGKLQRF
+621 PLAGKSQRF

-645 SVIVRRELYIALSG
+645 TVIIERDLYVALSG
-659 DRNANDAALYLAPG
+659 DRNSNDAALYLQPG
-673 ASADAVVRAIR
+673 AGAKAIEDAIR
-684 ARVPGAANLE
+684 KSVPGGANIE
-694 FGAPGDIRARS
+694 FGAPGEIRARS

-753 MTRRQV
+753 MTRRQI

-781 GWVISLVLIQVVNRQ
+781 GWVISLVLIHVVNRQ

-812 LLAAALLA
+812 LLAAALLL

>member
-1 MRAPPASAVSSLALS
+1 MRAPAAPTPASPVLS
-16 RAALLLAPLAQH
+16 RARLFLAPLAQH
-28 KGRLAVSVLAIAL
+28 QGRLAVSVLAIAL

-50 LINAVALSEFS
+50 LINAVALNEFS
-61 QAVRALAGEADLEI
+61 QALRSLAGEADLEI
-75 RGPRAGFDESLYPR
+75 RGPRSGFDEMLYPR
-89 IARLAQVAV
+89 IARLPQVAV

-111 RREPLRVLGIDAFRA
+111 RKGALRVLGVDAFRA

-131 ALIGA
+131 ALIGNA
-136 AAADMLDLLRQDA
+136 SADMLELLRPDA
-149 VFLSPAAAE
+149 LFLSPAAADW
-158 SLGLKTGDRLALQVG
+158 LGLKPGDRLALQVG

-179 RVAGLLRGQGRERL
+179 RVAGLLRGGGRERL
-193 AVMDIASAQL
+193 AVMDIAAAQQ
-203 VLGRIGSISR
+203 VLGRMGSISR
-213 IDIRTRP
+213 IDIRART
-220 GADAAALQARLQVEL
+220 GADAGALQAQLQAGL
-235 PPGLVVE
+235 PPGLIVE
-242 RPRSDLQ
+242 RPQSELQ
-249 RNASLSRA
+249 RSSSMSRA

-302 GGLARM
+302 GGIARL

-315 IGAAGAALGL
+315 IGAAGAAIGL
-325 AAGYVIAAAVLQRFG
+325 AAGYLIAAVVLRHFG

-352 PDLHAEPWAS
+352 PSLHADPWTS
-362 ALFFALGVVVAVA
+362 ALFFALGVLVAVG

-394 AGDEQTAFARLRP
+394 AGDEQTAFAHLRP
-407 AWPGTVLIV
+407 AWPGMTLML
-416 LGAICTLPG
+416 LGAACTLAG
-425 PVGGIPLFGYIA
+425 PVGGIPLFGYLA
-437 IALMLVG
+437 IGLILVG
-444 ALALMPRFATTVF
+444 TLALMPRLATTVF

-462 PRGAGARLALAQ
+462 PGSAGARLALAQ

-503 ASFRVSLSAWLDQV
+503 SSFRVSFEAWLDRV
-517 LPADLYLRSGMGGD
+517 LPADLYLRTGMGGD

-556 FQQLLLAPGRP
+556 IQQLLLASGRP
-567 GVALLARS
+567 GVALLARTLPHE
-575 FGDDDPGAR
+575 DPGAR
-584 LPLVGES
+584 LPLVGEEQL
-591 HSPRADEPPPLW
+591 PRPGEPPPLW

-615 VGAVVE
+615 VGQVVE
-621 LPLAGKLQRF
+621 LPLAGRLQRF

-638 DYARQHG
+638 DYARQQG
-645 SVIVRRELYIALSG
+645 SVVIQRDLYTALSG
-659 DRNANDAALYLAPG
+659 DRNSNDVALYLAPG
-673 ASADAVVRAIR
+673 ASPAAILQAIR
-684 ARVPGAANLE
+684 ASVPGAARLE
-694 FGAPGDIRARS
+694 SGSPGEIRARS

-753 MTRRQV
+753 MTRRQI
-759 GAMLAAEGA
+759 GAMLACEGA

-781 GWVISLVLIQVVNRQ
+781 GWVIGLVLIHVVNRQ

-805 PPWGLLA
+805 PPWELLA

>member
-1 MRAPPASAVSSLALS
+1 MHAPAALTFSSHALS

-50 LINAVALSEFS
+50 LINAVALNEFS
-61 QAVRALAGEADLEI
+61 QAVRSLAGEADLEI
-75 RGPRAGFDESLYPR
+75 RGPRAGFDEMLYPR
-89 IARLAQVAV
+89 LARLAQVAV

-111 RREPLRVLGIDAFRA
+111 RRDSLHVLGVDAFRA
-126 VQVQP
+126 AAVQP
-131 ALIGA
+131 ALIGDA
-136 AAADMLDLLRQDA
+136 RADTLDLLRPDA
-149 VFLSPAAAE
+149 LFLSPAAADWLE
-158 SLGLKTGDRLALQVG
+158 LKPGDHLALQVG
-173 LAEVSL
+173 LAEVRL
-179 RVAGLLRGQGRERL
+179 RVAGLLRGGGRERL
-193 AVMDIASAQL
+193 GVMDIAAAQQ

-213 IDIRTRP
+213 IDIRARP
-220 GADAAALQARLQVEL
+220 GADVAALQLQLQERL
-235 PPGLVVE
+235 PPGLLVE
-242 RPRSDLQ
+242 RPQSDLQ
-249 RNASLSRA
+249 RNANLSRA

-302 GGLARM
+302 GGIARM

-315 IGAAGAALGL
+315 IGAAGAAIGLG
-325 AAGYVIAAAVLQRFG
+325 AGYFIAAAVLAHFG
-340 ADLGAGQFRGLH
+340 ADLGAGEFRGLH
-352 PDLHAEPWAS
+352 PDLHADPWAS
-362 ALFFALGVVVAVA
+362 ALFFALGVLVAVA

-394 AGDEQTAFARLRP
+394 AGDEQTAFAHLRP
-407 AWPGTVLIV
+407 AWPGALLLL
-416 LGAICTLPG
+416 LGAACTLPG
-425 PVGGIPLFGYIA
+425 PVGGIPLFGYLA

-444 ALALMPRFATTVF
+444 TLALMPRLATTVF

-503 ASFRVSLSAWLDQV
+503 ASFRVSLDAWLEQV
-517 LPADLYLRSGMGGD
+517 LPADLYLRTGMGGD
-531 TGYLSPADEARIAA
+531 TGFLSPADEARIAA

-556 FQQLLLAPGRP
+556 VQQLLLAPGKP
-567 GVALLARS
+567 AVALLARS
-575 FGDDDPGAR
+575 FGGDDPGMR

-591 HSPRADEPPPLW
+591 RTPRADEPPPLW
-603 ASEAMVDLYGYR
+603 ASEAMADLYGYR
-615 VGAVVE
+615 VGAVVQ

-645 SVIVRRELYIALSG
+645 SVIIRRDLYAELTG
-659 DRNANDAALYLAPG
+659 DRDANDAALFLAPG
-673 ASADAVVRAIR
+673 ASVDAIMRAIR
-684 ARVPGAANLE
+684 AGVPGAARLE
-694 FGAPGDIRARS
+694 FGSPGEIRARS
-705 LNVFDR
+705 LRVFDR

-753 MTRRQV
+753 MTRRQI
-759 GAMLAAEGA
+759 GAMLAIEGA

-781 GWVISLVLIQVVNRQ
+781 GWVIGLVLIRVVNRQ

-805 PPWGLLA
+805 SPWGLLA

-820 LATLTALA
+820 LAVLTALA